1 MPSHYRQQQNTDRHP
16 RAEGAQVFA
25 LVEKDNLDRLIS
37 IKSAEKGGTYYHLFT
52 GEAVYPRLGH
62 RTCPSF
68 VRKPDKH
75 DNGFGP
81 PLHEERSGGEG
92 IAHAFTKLDII
103 RQKGLFVMIGRERR
117 HLQLGNVR
125 AEARLSPPHA
135 MLRVDLSA
143 SIEHPSDL
151 KKRFNGH
158 VNIEIICTNHPGP
171 TKLEALK
178 STDHGLVIISML
190 PWVRDQI
197 EQQYQDFL
205 KHDRPN
211 ERELFANWT
220 RMVRWALSK
229 KNIAVVRHIPGEGD
243 PAEITIAPR
252 ISTTPSPQP
261 ARSLSELRMPRPQT
275 ADIVVPSVSASSS
288 HPLSIPHG
296 EEKKALSG
304 AQTTE
309 QTPTTYL
316 NLATTPPPTV
326 QASSD
331 TEPQGALSRRSTS
344 EGATNKATPPIVEKT
359 TSLSS
364 VVVER
369 PQPDKP
375 PSPPQAPAHDK
386 PSQSLWRRFWNAVF
400 GT

>member
-1 MPSHYRQQQNTDRHP
+1 
-16 RAEGAQVFA
+16 
-25 LVEKDNLDRLIS
+25 
-37 IKSAEKGGTYYHLFT
+37 
-52 GEAVYPRLGH
+52 
-62 RTCPSF
+62 
-68 VRKPDKH
+68 
-75 DNGFGP
+75 
-81 PLHEERSGGEG
+81 
-92 IAHAFTKLDII
+92 
-103 RQKGLFVMIGRERR
+103 
-117 HLQLGNVR
+117 
-125 AEARLSPPHA
+125 

-171 TKLEALK
+171 TKLEALR
-178 STDHGLVIISML
+178 STNHGLVIISML

-243 PAEITIAPR
+243 PAEITVTPR

-261 ARSLSELRMPRPQT
+261 ARSLSELRMPRPQN